1 MKKAFMTLTI
11 ILFAVAAQAQIKVH
25 DDNWVSI
32 GCLNGDF
39 GLQVTPIGYTYY
51 RTQDSAD
58 YSWAVLSMA
67 NIDTQKHWIVQNI
80 YKPEYKNDFT
90 FYVSGNGNVHS
101 KATYIT
107 AIQENNRDREP
118 INSREALN
126 NILGINGFYYETDS
140 QVTPE
145 SIEGSEY
152 VCEEAVSGMIADL
165 EKKSIGLSG
174 ENLAEVLPD
183 AVRMD
188 TEARLCIDYN
198 AVVTMLVEAVKQQQ
212 AEINSLRQVLEENG
226 LMEPERK

>member
-1 MKKAFMTLTI
+1 MLLTTM
-11 ILFAVAAQAQIKVH
+11 LFVMAAQAQIKVH

-39 GLQVTPIGYTYY
+39 GLQVTPIGYTYF
-51 RTQDSAD
+51 RTQDSTD

-67 NIDTQKHWIVQNI
+67 NNSAQKHWIVQNL
-80 YKPEYKNDFT
+80 YNPQHKHDFM
-90 FYVSGNGNVHS
+90 FYVSGDGYVHS

-107 AIQENNRDREP
+107 AIQGGTRDMEP

-126 NILGINGFYYETDS
+126 NILRIIGFYYETDS

-152 VCEEAVSGMIADL
+152 VSEEAVSGMIADL

-198 AVVTMLVEAVKQQQ
+198 AVVTMLIEAVKEQQN
-212 AEINSLRQVLEENG
+212 EIEKLQQILEENG
-226 LMEPERK
+226 LTRKQP